1 MLSPLFLAGRLV
13 LLLHLINN
21 IKRPI
26 MFKNIS
32 KSVLFVQFVFVL
44 LGFTFVSTGSI
55 AQDLASTKI
64 ESSEVNTEKE
74 EDKNVIQKAMEDEL
88 QRSMKELAY
97 ENFEKPFFI
106 SYTIDDTKAVSISAS
121 LGALLYS
128 NQLPVRNKS
137 VRVLVGNYDFNDES
151 LDVSYYN
158 DLSAMSE
165 INIPIED
172 DYFGIRRALW
182 VTTDGIYKSA
192 AKIYKENKQYLTEKD
207 ITLEKLPHRRFVK
220 APVVNLSIDKQHEI
234 PNIESLE
241 NLVKEV
247 SAFFN
252 EEPEIHHSM
261 VTLSF
266 INSTKY
272 ITNSEGS
279 KIKYPYSIAT
289 IQVYAEIKTKDGE
302 SIYDQISHFSFEASG
317 LPSKAALEK
326 DVLNMISGLK
336 EMKTTKV
343 FKDSYLGPVLFV
355 EEAVGSVLST
365 SLFGFEGLV
374 TSNDISTRDN
384 YSYNG
389 QYLDDKI
396 GNKILSNG
404 MSVQSM
410 PKLKYF
416 DGQPLPGSFEVDA
429 EGVIPQDTLT
439 LVEDG
444 FLLSLLNSRTAT
456 ADNHALNGHSSE
468 QSLDPGVIKVSFDK
482 PTSISTLKEKLIES
496 AKEDGLQYALMIK
509 RIPYG
514 NYMAANVYK
523 VYVEDGREE
532 LFRLAQVNPLDIK
545 SLRRIEGSSNKF
557 TVFNNQSNGGLSS
570 FIVPDGL
577 LVDEVEVEGS
587 SAPFLGNKILV
598 ENPIADKE

>member
-1 MLSPLFLAGRLV
+1 
-13 LLLHLINN
+13 
-21 IKRPI
+21 

-32 KSVLFVQFVFVL
+32 ISALSLQFIFL
-44 LGFTFVSTGSI
+44 LVAYTFICTDTL
-55 AQDLASTKI
+55 AQDLATTK
-64 ESSEVNTEKE
+64 TEGPKLAVE
-74 EDKNVIQKAMEDEL
+74 NDEKKNVIQKAMEDEL
-88 QRSMKELAY
+88 QRSMEELTY

-121 LGALLYS
+121 MGALLYS

-137 VRVLVGNYDFNDES
+137 VRVLVGDYNFNDES
-151 LDVSYYN
+151 LDISYYN

-165 INIPIED
+165 ISIPIED

-192 AKIYKENKQYLTEKD
+192 AKIYKENKQYLSEKD

-220 APVVNLSIDKQHEI
+220 APTINLSINQQQEI
-234 PNIESLE
+234 PNIANLE

-247 SAFFN
+247 SAFFS

-279 KIKYPYSIAT
+279 RIQYPFSIAT
-289 IQVYAEIKTKDGE
+289 IQVYAEIKTDDGE
-302 SIYDQISHFSFEASG
+302 SIYDQISHFSFEPST
-317 LPSKAALEK
+317 LPSKATMEK
-326 DVLNMISGLK
+326 DVYSMISGLK
-336 EMKTTKV
+336 EMKITKV

-355 EEAVGSVLST
+355 EEAVGSVLSS

-374 TSNDISTRDN
+374 TTNDISTRDN
-384 YSYNG
+384 YRYNG

-416 DGQPLPGSFEVDA
+416 DGQPLPGSFEVDS

-439 LVEDG
+439 LVKDG
-444 FLLSLLNSRTAT
+444 ILLALLNSRTAT
-456 ADNHALNGHSSE
+456 AENHVPNGHSSE
-468 QSLDPGVIKVSFDK
+468 QSMDPGVIKVSFDN
-482 PTSISTLKEKLIES
+482 PSSISALKKKLIES
-496 AKEDGLQYALMIK
+496 AKEDGLQYAIMIK

-532 LFRLAQVNPLDIK
+532 LLRLAQLNPLTIK
-545 SLRRIEGSSNKF
+545 SLRRIEGSGNKF
-557 TVFNNQSNGGLSS
+557 NVFNNQSNGGLSS
-570 FIVPDGL
+570 YIVPDGL

-598 ENPIADKE
+598 DNPIADQ